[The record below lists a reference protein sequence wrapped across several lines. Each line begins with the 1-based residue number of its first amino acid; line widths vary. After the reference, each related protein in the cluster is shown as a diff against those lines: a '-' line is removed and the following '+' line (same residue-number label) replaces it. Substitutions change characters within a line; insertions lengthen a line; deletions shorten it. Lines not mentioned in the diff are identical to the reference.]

1 VPPGRDPATRRARQR
16 LLFSAFGGAGVTE
29 HPSRYPV
36 PGTYRPR
43 VLGEESVQDRRPTT
57 LTAAFWCQLA
67 VAGLFVLLAAVGVAV
82 AVQLTRQFTDVS
94 PAFPAGPIGW
104 SLMAAGLMLALAVWL
119 ASSAAGLRRRSRA
132 GYWLS
137 LTGLIL
143 PPLAVVTAGVL
154 GPDTYTIEFAA
165 FVAGDEQADAAALA
179 DRLAAWATTIT
190 AVVALT
196 AFVLIVTAVGLLL
209 TAASRQHFAGTAQP
223 GTPQPP
229 AH

>member
-1 VPPGRDPATRRARQR
+1 M
-16 LLFSAFGGAGVTE
+16 
-29 HPSRYPV
+29 
-36 PGTYRPR
+36 
-43 VLGEESVQDRRPTT
+43 LGEESVQDRRPTT

-67 VAGLFVLLAAVGVAV
+67 VAGLYVLLAAVGVAV

-104 SLMAAGLMLALAVWL
+104 SLMAAGLMLALAGWL
-119 ASSAAGLRRRSRA
+119 ASSAVGLRRRSRS

-165 FVAGDEQADAAALA
+165 FAAGDEQADAAALA

-190 AVVALT
+190 AVVAVA
-196 AFVLIVTAVGLLL
+196 AFVLIVMAVGLLL
-209 TAASRQHFAGTAQP
+209 AAASRRHFACTAQP
-223 GTPQPP
+223 GPLQPP